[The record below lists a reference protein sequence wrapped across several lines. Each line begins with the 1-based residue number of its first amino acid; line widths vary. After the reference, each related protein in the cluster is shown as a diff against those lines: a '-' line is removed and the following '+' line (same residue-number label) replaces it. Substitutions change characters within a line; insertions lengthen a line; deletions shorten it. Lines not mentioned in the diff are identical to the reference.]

1 MRIVCPGCAAAYEVP
16 ANRLSPR
23 KMVRCARCGCEWVA
37 VQEAEADASDEAN
50 PDTALAADP
59 AEPGGQRQPALP
71 AITAMDR
78 LAAAEPK
85 RARSAGL
92 LIAWALTFVILAGGA
107 AAVVVWRAPVVHAW
121 PAAGRILGAAAN
133 PPAGKIPESGHI
145 PEAGRMPVGRMPAGH
160 IPGASASP
168 SAPAHAARE
177 SE

>member
-37 VQEAEADASDEAN
+37 VQETDTAEEADPN
-50 PDTALAADP
+50 TTLAADAANP
-59 AEPGGQRQPALP
+59 AEPDGQRQPALP

-85 RARSAGL
+85 QARSPGL
-92 LIAWALTFVILAGGA
+92 LIAWVLTFAALAGGA
-107 AAVVVWRAPVVHAW
+107 AALVVWRAPVVHAW
-121 PAAGRILGAAAN
+121 PAAGRILGAGHVTGAPAN
-133 PPAGKIPESGHI
+133 PPG
-145 PEAGRMPVGRMPAGH
+145 
-160 IPGASASP
+160 
-168 SAPAHAARE
+168 PAHAPRE